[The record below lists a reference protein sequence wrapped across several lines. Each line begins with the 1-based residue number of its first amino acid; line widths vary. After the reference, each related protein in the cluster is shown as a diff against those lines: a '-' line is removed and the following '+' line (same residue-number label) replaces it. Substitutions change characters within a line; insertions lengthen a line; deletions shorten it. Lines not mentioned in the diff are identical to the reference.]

1 MAQLEQPALISSP
14 FNRSP
19 FGETKIPIDTLPGS
33 SEWRTL
39 GWCGEIEQEG
49 ANFLATQKGFDRI
62 DPSIESIIGINSP
75 VITATSSPLSQTK
88 TNRIADVAEQLSAI
102 LTDTKPFWDYETAN
116 KRWEQHAA
124 IYGKLST
131 WWYTQRNVDQR
142 MAAIIKYSL
151 VAGTGYGH
159 LVWNPDIQDLELQP
173 VDPRNVLPLR
183 PRDYDSIQSCLG
195 VIVKHW
201 YPVNFFKERFG
212 VDVAPESDAAPSEVA
227 GSSGFVGGIAAW
239 LGQGNKNQPKPPR
252 FPVAALKIMYL
263 TDSRTNPT
271 QSDVGMGEFEKGTRT
286 PLTNWSYIVK
296 PGEPLY
302 PNKRMICWVGKKLL
316 YDGPSQ
322 YWHARFPVL
331 KFTISPWP
339 WSYLGKGPIWDL
351 LPLEKSLN
359 SLLRVIDDHVAQ
371 VANPGSILDKNSVSR
386 STFDQFD
393 TRRPG
398 WKAFQNPLAGKGIQI
413 VNPPALDASVM
424 AHRDWIQKEMR
435 EISGVNDLNQMLHL
449 NQMPENSTVDAIL
462 NGMTPINRYRSRGLE
477 CFIRDFATML
487 AYNFSQYYTMQIRTT
502 IAGSGA
508 VTQED
513 FDYDPESLIPA
524 YVHTKDMDPTG
535 SPLAEA
541 LARGPLPR
549 WERAKEFLRR
559 FTFKIAP
566 GSFLN
571 AAQIED
577 KMMAFQLFRAGVL
590 DVFTLWEKMGIP
602 NIGVLPDNV
611 KTIPERLAYQQQVGI
626 IPTVSAAGAKA
637 SGQSAPRQVVR
648 ES

>member
-1 MAQLEQPALISSP
+1 MAELEQPELISSP
-14 FNRSP
+14 FNRNP
-19 FGETKIPIDTLPGS
+19 YGDTKIPIDSLPGS
-33 SEWRTL
+33 NAYRTL
-39 GWCGEIEQEG
+39 GWCNEIEQESG
-49 ANFLATQKGFDRI
+49 TFIGSQKGYDRI
-62 DPSIESIIGINSP
+62 EPAIESIIGVMSP
-75 VITATSSPLSQTK
+75 IIQTRSPLSQTK
-88 TNRIADVAEQLSAI
+88 TNRVADVAEQLAAI

-131 WWYTQRNVDQR
+131 WWYTQRNIDQR
-142 MAAIIKYSL
+142 MAAIIKYAL
-151 VAGTGYGH
+151 VAGSGYGH
-159 LVWNPDIQDLELQP
+159 LVWNPDIEDLELIP
-173 VDPRNVLPLR
+173 EDPRNVLPVR

-201 YPVNFFKERFG
+201 YPVNYFKDRFG
-212 VDVAPESDAAPSEVA
+212 LTVTAESDAAPEQVA
-227 GSSGFVGGIAAW
+227 NDSGFIGGIASW
-239 LGQGNKNQPKPPR
+239 LGQGNTNKAKPPR
-252 FPVAALKIMYL
+252 FPVSCLKILYL
-263 TDSRTNPT
+263 DDRRLNPT
-271 QSDVGMGEFEKGTRT
+271 QSDVGLGEFEKGTRK
-286 PLTNWSYIVK
+286 PLNNWSYIVN
-296 PGEPLY
+296 PNQPLY
-302 PNKRMICWVGKKLL
+302 PNKRMIAWVGKQMI

-322 YWHARFPVL
+322 YWHAMFPVL

-339 WSYLGKGPIWDL
+339 WSYLGKAPIWDL
-351 LPLEKSLN
+351 LPLQDSLN
-359 SLLRVIDDHVAQ
+359 SVLRVIDDHVAQ

-386 STFDQFD
+386 ATFDQFD

-413 VNPPALDASVM
+413 VNPPPMDAMVP

-462 NGMTPINRYRSRGLE
+462 NGMTPINRYRSRVIE
-477 CFIRDFATML
+477 CFIREFATML
-487 AYNFSQYYTMQIRTT
+487 AYDFSQYYTLNIRTT

-524 YVHTKDMDPTG
+524 YTHTSDLDAHG

-549 WERAKEFLRR
+549 YARAQEFLRR

-611 KTIPERLAYQQQVGI
+611 KTIPERLAYQAQIGI
-626 IPTVSAAGAKA
+626 VPTVSAAGAKA
-637 SGQSAPRQVVR
+637 SGQQAPRQVIK

>member
-1 MAQLEQPALISSP
+1 MAQLEQPELISSP
-14 FNRSP
+14 FNRNP
-19 FGETKIPIDTLPGS
+19 HGDTKLPIDSLPGS
-33 SEWRTL
+33 NSWRTL
-39 GWCGEIEQEG
+39 GWCAEIEQEAG
-49 ANFLATQKGFDRI
+49 TFIASQKGYDRI
-62 DPSIESIIGINSP
+62 EPALESIIGVSSP
-75 VITATSSPLSQTK
+75 VIQTRSPLSQTK
-88 TNRIADVAEQLSAI
+88 TNRIADVAEQLAAI

-131 WWYTQRNVDQR
+131 WWYTQRNIDQR
-142 MAAIIKYSL
+142 MAAIIKYAL

-159 LVWNPDIQDLELQP
+159 LVWNPDIQDLELIP
-173 VDPRNVLPLR
+173 EDPRNVLPIR

-201 YPVNFFKERFG
+201 YPVNYFKDRFDLY
-212 VDVAPESDAAPSEVA
+212 VTPESDAAPSQVA
-227 GSSGFVGGIAAW
+227 NDSGFIGGIAAW
-239 LGQGNKNQPKPPR
+239 LGQGNTNKAKPPR
-252 FPVAALKIMYL
+252 FPVSCLKILYL
-263 TDSRTNPT
+263 DDKRDNPT
-271 QSDVGMGEFEKGTRT
+271 QSDVGMGDFEKGTRN
-286 PLTNWSYIVK
+286 PSNNWSYIVQ
-296 PGEPLY
+296 PGQPLY
-302 PNKRMICWVGKKLL
+302 PNKRMIAWVGKQMI

-322 YWHARFPVL
+322 YWHAMFPVL

-339 WSYLGKGPIWDL
+339 WSYIGKAPIWDL
-351 LPLEKSLN
+351 LPLQDSLN
-359 SLLRVIDDHVAQ
+359 SVLRVIDDHVAQ

-413 VNPPALDASVM
+413 VNPPPMDAMVP

-462 NGMTPINRYRSRGLE
+462 NGMTPINRYRSRVIE
-477 CFIRDFATML
+477 CFIREFATML
-487 AYNFSQYYTMQIRTT
+487 AYDFSQYYTLNIRTT

-524 YVHTKDMDPTG
+524 YTHHSDLDSHG

-541 LARGPLPR
+541 LARGPMPR
-549 WERAKEFLRR
+549 YQRAQEFLRR

-571 AAQIED
+571 AAQVED

-611 KTIPERLAYQQQVGI
+611 KTIPERLAYQQQIGI
-626 IPTVSAAGAKA
+626 LPTVSAAGAKA
-637 SGQSAPRQVVR
+637 SGQSAPRQVIK